1 MSEAQNP
8 ETRVDT
14 MLGEIERLLKVSD
27 LGTTLS
33 DRGVNTSLA
42 LLAVQGLRAYL
53 RGNKAQAVEDLGTV
67 VEELGAR
74 LEASRERSRESS

>member
-1 MSEAQNP
+1 M
-8 ETRVDT
+8 
-14 MLGEIERLLKVSD
+14 
-27 LGTTLS
+27 
-33 DRGVNTSLA
+33 NTSLA

-74 LEASRERSRESS
+74 LEASRQRSRESS

>member
-1 MSEAQNP
+1 MSEGQNP
-8 ETRVDT
+8 ETRVDM
-14 MLGEIERLLKVSD
+14 MLGEIEHLLKASD
-27 LGTTLS
+27 LGATLS

-53 RGNKAQAVEDLGTV
+53 RGNKAQAMDDLGTV